1 MLYSE
6 SWKYCAQGIN
16 KIVLIS
22 LLLFITG
29 CNRLGTGK
37 NGTSSEE
44 EIPICN
50 FSEKQFS
57 SSLSLL
63 AKNDKVEI
71 VGDKELKDYYTH
83 GGKPLWVNE
92 YGVFPVADSLVTELA
107 NSVKYG
113 FSPNFFNADSLR
125 RTIDKIR
132 EVEFSPT
139 EDTLNALVTLEYG
152 LTKAYLRY
160 VTGQRYG
167 FVNPRKVFN
176 RLTVDKKDY
185 VTGKAKS
192 YKILFDVDV
201 ESPDSLFYNKALS
214 NVNEENIRGFIRAQ
228 RPQSYLFDKLC
239 SMLGDTAIDEK
250 KRLTIACNIERCR
263 WRGASPIGDEGKY
276 VAVNIPAYHLYA
288 HNGDSILDMRIGCGT
303 FKNKTPQ
310 IVSKISW
317 MEVNPVWIIPKSII
331 ENEVSP
337 HAGDTAYFARN
348 RYSIIEKSTGDTIKS
363 DSVTA
368 RMLKSGKYRIV
379 QKGGVGNSLG
389 RIVFRFPNNLAIYLH
404 DTSTKAFFK
413 RERRGVSHG
422 CVRIQKPF
430 EFAEYLLETDDDWL
444 LDKLR
449 ISMDIK
455 PKTDRGKEF
464 VKENEGDDLKLVK
477 RLNVEPKVPVF
488 ILYYTIYP
496 DHNGKMTTYPDVY
509 DYDEVLSEIIKP
521 LVF

>member
-1 MLYSE
+1 MLYSKD
-6 SWKYCAQGIN
+6 WKCCAKGIN
-16 KIVLIS
+16 WIVLIS
-22 LLLFITG
+22 LILFITG
-29 CNRLGTGK
+29 CNGFGTGK
-37 NGTSSEE
+37 NGASSEE
-44 EIPICN
+44 EIPICV
-50 FSEKQFS
+50 FSDQQFS
-57 SSLSLL
+57 STLSLL
-63 AKNDKVEI
+63 AQNDKVEI
-71 VGDKELKDYYTH
+71 VGDKELKYYYTH

-113 FSPNFFNADSLR
+113 FSPNFLNADSLR

-139 EDTLNALVTLEYG
+139 EDTLNVLATLEYS

-160 VTGQRYG
+160 VTGQRFG

-176 RLTVDKKDY
+176 KLTVDKKDY
-185 VTGKAKS
+185 ATGRVKS

-201 ESPDSLFYNKALS
+201 ETPDSIFYDNAIDNIKENKIG
-214 NVNEENIRGFIRAQ
+214 NFIKAQ
-228 RPQSYLFDKLC
+228 QPNSILYNRLC
-239 SMLGDTAIDEK
+239 TMLADTAIDEK
-250 KRLTIACNIERCR
+250 KRLTIACNMERCR
-263 WRGASPIGDEGKY
+263 WRGASPNGNVEKY

-288 HNGDSILDMRIGCGT
+288 HNGDSVLDMRIGCGT
-303 FKNKTPQ
+303 YKNKTPQ

-348 RYSIIEKSTGDTIKS
+348 RYAIIEKSTGDTIKS
-363 DSVTA
+363 DSVTS

-449 ISMDIK
+449 ISMDIR
-455 PKTDRGKEF
+455 PETDRGKKF

-477 RLNVEPKVPVF
+477 RLNIEPKVPVY

-496 DHNGKMTTYPDVY
+496 DANDKMTTYPDVY
-509 DYDEVLSEIIKP
+509 DYDEVLSELIKP
-521 LVF
+521 LVL